1 MFLLISGR
9 HVGAHLDEH
18 HHGVSIQISINL
30 GKIFPR
36 ISRLRKIAVTWISVR
51 VYAYSSSFY
60 SQILDF
66 IYWTVLIFILI
77 WRATENQLAISFI
90 CNGINMI
97 INIILLMLAFE
108 QAFSIFPAK
117 LLASVKIEI
126 WESSGAHGLLEDGW
140 WLFMSSY
147 TEYPFAV
154 PVGLSADRQLHG
166 CAGAVFLA
174 SLWRTFDGGCH
185 LPSPIWT

>member
-1 MFLLISGR
+1 MFLLLSGR

-117 LLASVKIEI
+117 LLASVKIEN
-126 WESSGAHGLLEDGW
+126 ENRQEPMLVLW
-140 WLFMSSY
+140 WVMTIY
-147 TEYPFAV
+147 VIIHRVPFR
-154 PVGLSADRQLHG
+154 G
-166 CAGAVFLA
+166 
-174 SLWRTFDGGCH
+174 
-185 LPSPIWT
+185 PSWT